1 MEYEVYLLEIYW
13 MKFLRGPVAKTPCSL
28 GRGPGF
34 GPSCHK
40 ERSHMLWL
48 KNIPLDVIK
57 TQHSQIN
64 K

>member
-40 ERSHMLWL
+40 ERSHML
-48 KNIPLDVIK
+48 
-57 TQHSQIN
+57 
-64 K
+64 